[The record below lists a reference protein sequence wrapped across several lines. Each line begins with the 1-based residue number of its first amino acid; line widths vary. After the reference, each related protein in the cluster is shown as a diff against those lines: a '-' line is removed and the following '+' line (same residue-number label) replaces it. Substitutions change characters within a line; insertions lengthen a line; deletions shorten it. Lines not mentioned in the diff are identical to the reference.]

1 MMNETDFLDLTKL
14 ASSELPTRFEEA
26 TIHIF
31 QDNLIEIEHV
41 VLQFGEFGNGCIVR
55 IHSEC
60 LTGEVLH
67 SLRCDCGDQL
77 NEALEL
83 ISANDGLLIYLRKHE
98 GRGIGL
104 GNKIKAYSLQDSGLN
119 TIEANHQLGFPTD
132 QRDFKVSADILKFF
146 GISSIQLLTNNPSK
160 VRCLEAEGIEVE
172 KRIGTRSPMNK
183 HNKDYLRT
191 KAGEME
197 HIFDKGSLYG

>member
-1 MMNETDFLDLTKL
+1 MMNKTDFLDLTKL
-14 ASSELPTRFEEA
+14 ASSELPTRFGEA
-26 TIHIF
+26 TIHVF
-31 QDNLIEIEHV
+31 QDNLIKIEHV
-41 VLQFGEFGNGCIVR
+41 VLQFGAFVNGCIVR

-104 GNKIKAYSLQDSGLN
+104 GNKIKAYSLQDGGLN

-146 GISSIQLLTNNPSK
+146 GISSIQLLTNNPAK
-160 VRCLEAEGIEVE
+160 VRCLEAEGIEIE

-191 KAGEME
+191 KANEMK
-197 HIFDKGSLYG
+197 HIFDEELLYG

>member
-1 MMNETDFLDLTKL
+1 MNETDFLNLTKL
-14 ASSELPTRFEEA
+14 ASSELPTHFGEA
-26 TIHIF
+26 TIHVF

-41 VLQFGEFGNGCIVR
+41 VLQFGEFVNGCIVR

-132 QRDFKVSADILKFF
+132 ERDFKVSADILKFF

-160 VRCLEAEGIEVE
+160 VICLEAEGIEVE

-183 HNKDYLRT
+183 HNKGLSSN
-191 KAGEME
+191 E
-197 HIFDKGSLYG
+197 S